1 MLFKNKYLYHVTLI
15 LVSLIVKLYL
25 SLALTGIFTIITNWY
40 LSFLNYKYSS
50 KFLYTHHI
58 YKVENT

>member
-25 SLALTGIFTIITNWY
+25 SLALTGIFTIITN
-40 LSFLNYKYSS
+40 
-50 KFLYTHHI
+50 
-58 YKVENT
+58 